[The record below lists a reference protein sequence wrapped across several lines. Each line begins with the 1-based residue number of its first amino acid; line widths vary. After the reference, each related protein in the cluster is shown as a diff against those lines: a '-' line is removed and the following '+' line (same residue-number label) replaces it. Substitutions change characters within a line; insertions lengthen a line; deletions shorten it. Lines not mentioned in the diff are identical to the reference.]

1 MVETIIYLNNYLL
14 VHIMADYRE
23 QILVMAQ
30 EKPLL
35 PGDVAKALN
44 TNLIMASAMLSE
56 LSASKKLR
64 VSRLKVGSSPLYFV
78 PEKEAQLENYVG
90 SLNEKDRKTV
100 ELLKLSKV
108 LRDKVQEP
116 LTRVSLRQISDF
128 SRPVEIKHG
137 EGAELFWKWYLLPDS
152 EAEFL
157 IKNIVEPKVVAQQQ
171 LSQAPASQAPALT
184 FPKSIEKKPT
194 KINFMS
200 KVISFFESNKINVVE
215 KVSSLKQSFCFV
227 VEMPSPVG
235 VVTFYCLA
243 HNKKK
248 VSDADVSNVF
258 VQAQLR
264 KLPALLVSEGELSK
278 SARELLQQLKGVLF
292 QRI

>member
-1 MVETIIYLNNYLL
+1 MV
-14 VHIMADYRE
+14 DYRE
-23 QILVMAQ
+23 QILAMAQ
-30 EKPLL
+30 DKPLL
-35 PGDVAKALN
+35 PGDVAKVLN
-44 TNLIMASAMLSE
+44 TDLIMASAMLSE

-128 SRPVEIKHG
+128 SRPVEIKNG

-157 IKNIVEPKVVAQQQ
+157 IKNIVEPKV
-171 LSQAPASQAPALT
+171 APPATDSRLAT
-184 FPKSIEKKPT
+184 PDSPSARIVPKSIEKKPA

-200 KVISFFESNKINVVE
+200 KVISFFESNKINVIE

-248 VSDADVSNVF
+248 VSDADVSAVF

-264 KLPALLVSEGELSK
+264 KLPALLVSDGELSK